1 MVVAVLVCFGSIT
14 VIMVVMDV
22 AVAMVMEARLVVVMV
37 VSSSPR
43 KSSITVSKEPVELI
57 WSEMERSSR
66 PESRP
71 KFSVGTSAKSTLKPV
86 DTV

>member
-1 MVVAVLVCFGSIT
+1 MS
-14 VIMVVMDV
+14 
-22 AVAMVMEARLVVVMV
+22 
-37 VSSSPR
+37 
-43 KSSITVSKEPVELI
+43 VSKEPVELI